1 MVLGTGFVED
11 NFSMGQREDGERRD
25 GSGGNGSDG
34 KWQMKLYSLT
44 CHSPPAVLGLGVR
57 DPCSRLTSLAG
68 RAGSIL

>member
-11 NFSMGQREDGERRD
+11 NFSMGQREDGEKRD

-44 CHSPPAVLGLGVR
+44 CHSPPAVLGVR
-57 DPCSRLTSLAG
+57 GPCSRLTSLAG
-68 RAGSIL
+68 RAGSNL

>member
-1 MVLGTGFVED
+1 
-11 NFSMGQREDGERRD
+11 MGQREDGERRD

-68 RAGSIL
+68 RAGSNL